1 MEKINPLNTFYSA
14 VARRDTEGKPTGGYQ
29 MDNALSRSETLKG
42 MTIWAAYANFEE
54 EQKGSIEV
62 GKVADLVL
70 ITEDIMTINESAIL
84 SAEILATIVDV
95 NIVYQRKQ

>member
-1 MEKINPLNTFYSA
+1 ME
-14 VARRDTEGKPTGGYQ
+14 
-29 MDNALSRSETLKG
+29 NALSRSEALKG
-42 MTIWAAYANFEE
+42 MTIWAAHANFEE

-70 ITEDIMTINESAIL
+70 MTEDIMTINESAIL
-84 SAEILATIVDV
+84 SAEILATIVDG

>member
-1 MEKINPLNTFYSA
+1 
-14 VARRDTEGKPTGGYQ
+14 
-29 MDNALSRSETLKG
+29 MDNALSRSEALKG

-54 EQKGSIEV
+54 EQKGSIEI

-70 ITEDIMTINESAIL
+70 MTEDIMTINESAIL
-84 SAEILATIVDV
+84 SAEILATIVDG

>member
-1 MEKINPLNTFYSA
+1 MKLRAIF
-14 VARRDTEGKPTGGYQ
+14 G
-29 MDNALSRSETLKG
+29 
-42 MTIWAAYANFEE
+42 NFEE

-70 ITEDIMTINESAIL
+70 MTEDIMAINESAIL
-84 SAEILATIVDV
+84 SAEILATIVDG